1 MLKHEKRMIH
11 EGGRGDRKKFTCT
24 PWTCAPAKCRRFPTC
39 TPRQSAARAAAVSEA
54 GRGDSLARCGRSQT
68 SRLAVSYVSTQ
79 HRNAA
84 SSSSIARHS
93 RCRAS
98 ASNWLSLALAMNQG
112 ESVEVSRFLGSWACA
127 QPTDQGARSNGGGD
141 GRRRAQATVPPW
153 RTPTGHVRTARRR
166 P

>member
-1 MLKHEKRMIH
+1 VLKHEKRMIH
-11 EGGRGDRKKFTCT
+11 EGGRGDRKKCTCT

-112 ESVEVSRFLGSWACA
+112 ESALKPRFLGF
-127 QPTDQGARSNGGGD
+127 
-141 GRRRAQATVPPW
+141 
-153 RTPTGHVRTARRR
+153 
-166 P
+166 